1 MKSLKILKKRIK
13 SISNT
18 AKITNAL
25 EKVSISKM
33 KKFQNLA
40 AQSISYAND
49 IAIIATLISGL
60 VQTDK
65 SNLDPELLNKYFNE
79 NDGDLP
85 VGLIVIAPTRGFC
98 GSMISDML
106 SKLGK
111 LIQKDV
117 KYAGIGLQRK
127 SWYIMSKFPQI
138 NVETVFEKPVES
150 SEFESIRGPFDYAM
164 DNYFSHKYSKVFVYY
179 TEYEG
184 SFNYKPVLK
193 QLLPLKF
200 NDLVQFIDND
210 EEKKAINEDYLL
222 EPDKNTLFKRI
233 VEKYLRTIYLFSFIS
248 SKASEHNARMIAM
261 KNATD
266 NAKQLNNVL
275 NLQYNKSR
283 QESITT
289 ELLDIIGGNITK

>member
-40 AQSISYAND
+40 AQSIAYAND

-65 SNLDPELLNKYFNE
+65 TNLDPELLSKYFDE
-79 NDGDLP
+79 NDSELP
-85 VGLIVIAPTRGFC
+85 IGLIVIAPTRGFC
-98 GSMISDML
+98 GSLISDML
-106 SKLGK
+106 SNLTR
-111 LIQKDV
+111 LLSKDI
-117 KYAGIGLQRK
+117 KYTGIGLQRK

-138 NVETVFEKPVES
+138 NIETVFEKPIES
-150 SEFESIRGPFDYAM
+150 SDFESIRSAFDYTLN
-164 DNYFSHKYSKVFVYY
+164 NYFEKKYSKVFIYY
-179 TEYEG
+179 TEYQG

-200 NDLVQFIDND
+200 SDLVEFIDND
-210 EEKKAINEDYLL
+210 EEKKAISEDYIL
-222 EPDKNTLFKRI
+222 EPDKNTLFTNI
-233 VEKYLRTIYLFSFIS
+233 VEKYLRTMYLFSFIS

-266 NAKQLNNVL
+266 NAKQLNQAL

-289 ELLDIIGGNITK
+289 ELLDIMGGNINT